1 MIRGVFEPE
10 TGLVKISR
18 IHEWQ
23 MLQGGK
29 AAPWT
34 GVNNST
40 KSQKVGETADF
51 EEEDDK
57 VFGKNPYR
65 GMEPPRCHIPLLREE
80 ILQQID
86 RVLESE
92 APAII
97 KEREI
102 TILHGALND
111 LTAPP
116 TVNRHEVAA
125 EVDTARAAAEQIQA
139 QANAMREYKN
149 LLHHLD
155 RLSPPA
161 NRLPETAIDLT
172 PFKTPYRRWPA
183 PKRHDTAESVMAE
196 LDTLLARLETEHDA
210 LYIVH

>member
-1 MIRGVFEPE
+1 
-10 TGLVKISR
+10 
-18 IHEWQ
+18 

-40 KSQKVGETADF
+40 KSKKVGEVADF
-51 EEEDDK
+51 ELEDDR

-65 GMEPPRCHIPLLREE
+65 GIAVPNCHIPLLREE

-102 TILHGALND
+102 TILHGALKPAINSRE
-111 LTAPP
+111 AAAQ
-116 TVNRHEVAA
+116 VAA
-125 EVDTARAAAEQIQA
+125 ARAAA
-139 QANAMREYKN
+139 
-149 LLHHLD
+149 
-155 RLSPPA
+155 
-161 NRLPETAIDLT
+161 
-172 PFKTPYRRWPA
+172 
-183 PKRHDTAESVMAE
+183 
-196 LDTLLARLETEHDA
+196 
-210 LYIVH
+210 

>member
-1 MIRGVFEPE
+1 M
-10 TGLVKISR
+10 
-18 IHEWQ
+18 
-23 MLQGGK
+23 
-29 AAPWT
+29 
-34 GVNNST
+34 
-40 KSQKVGETADF
+40 GEVADF
-51 EEEDDK
+51 ELEDDK
-57 VFGKNPYR
+57 VFGEDPYR

-111 LTAPP
+111 LTTPP
-116 TVNRHEVAA
+116 TVNRHEIAA
-125 EVDTARAAAEQIQA
+125 EVDTARAAAEQTRA

-196 LDTLLARLETEHDA
+196 LNTLLTCLETEHDA

>member
-1 MIRGVFEPE
+1 M
-10 TGLVKISR
+10 
-18 IHEWQ
+18 
-23 MLQGGK
+23 
-29 AAPWT
+29 
-34 GVNNST
+34 
-40 KSQKVGETADF
+40 GEVADF
-51 EEEDDK
+51 ELEDDK
-57 VFGKNPYR
+57 VFGENPYR
-65 GMEPPRCHIPLLREE
+65 GIAAPRCHIPLLREE

-102 TILHGALND
+102 TILHGALHD
-111 LTAPP
+111 LTAKPAI
-116 TVNRHEVAA
+116 NIREAAAQVAA
-125 EVDTARAAAEQIQA
+125 ARAAAEQTRA
-139 QANAMREYKN
+139 QSDATREYKHH
-149 LLHHLD
+149 LHHLD

-172 PFKTPYRRWPA
+172 PFKTPHRRWPA